1 MIALKAVK
9 LQDAVKLAKL
19 AGKHANVDSARRF
32 TTHVVPE
39 VTRPARV
46 VWNQAI
52 GLLVLVL
59 ALMPAQGA
67 YKLFQ
72 KIHTDSNADW
82 DLGTVAIITFFAI
95 AFLGLVGFGISSFL
109 KARRI
114 ASRVTRL

>member
-1 MIALKAVK
+1 MK

-19 AGKHANVDSARRF
+19 AGKHANAESARRF

-52 GLLVLVL
+52 GFLFFCL
-59 ALMPAQGA
+59 AVPAALKGLQL
-67 YKLFQ
+67 YRSLD
-72 KIHTDSNADW
+72 TDPN
-82 DLGTVAIITFFAI
+82 
-95 AFLGLVGFGISSFL
+95 VGFGIVLSVIFVVVMVGFGVSSFL

-114 ASRVTRL
+114 GSRVNR

>member
-1 MIALKAVK
+1 MK
-9 LQDAVKLAKL
+9 LQDAVRLAKL

-52 GLLVLVL
+52 GFLFFVL
-59 ALMPAQGA
+59 AVPAAFKGIQL
-67 YKLFQ
+67 YRDL
-72 KIHTDSNADW
+72 DADPK
-82 DLGTVAIITFFAI
+82 GGFGIVISCIFVAVM
-95 AFLGLVGFGISSFL
+95 VGFGSASFL

-114 ASRVTRL
+114 ASRAKTY